1 MNQQNMTEEY
11 EPLIN
16 TIKKYDTLIEES
28 IKLKKKLTKYD
39 EAHDL
44 DWKLLQI
51 SCIENSIRMDSETKE
66 QLKELADLRKE
77 TGSYTK
83 AKKRIEKTKKEKDYI
98 TADNYVNK
106 LRAINKTLESL
117 LMIDN
122 TTYELD
128 ESEELMNTI
137 SSHIN
142 LITSV
147 IKDKELKE
155 ILIKYLDNEI
165 GITDIY
171 NKRIENA
178 EYNQLIRELKEYDQ
192 NIQEYEI
199 EKLFTD

>member
-1 MNQQNMTEEY
+1 
-11 EPLIN
+11 
-16 TIKKYDTLIEES
+16 
-28 IKLKKKLTKYD
+28 
-39 EAHDL
+39 
-44 DWKLLQI
+44 
-51 SCIENSIRMDSETKE
+51 MDSETKE

>member
-1 MNQQNMTEEY
+1 MTEEY
-11 EPLIN
+11 KPLTN
-16 TIKKYDTLIEES
+16 TIKKYDSIIEES
-28 IKLKKKLTKYD
+28 IKLKKKLTKY
-39 EAHDL
+39 EQTNEL
-44 DWKLLQI
+44 SWKLLQI
-51 SCIENSIRMDSETKE
+51 SCIETSIKMESETE
-66 QLKELADLRKE
+66 DQIRELNELRKE
-77 TGSYTK
+77 IGDYTK
-83 AKKRIEKTKKEKDYI
+83 AKNKLDKTKKEKDYI